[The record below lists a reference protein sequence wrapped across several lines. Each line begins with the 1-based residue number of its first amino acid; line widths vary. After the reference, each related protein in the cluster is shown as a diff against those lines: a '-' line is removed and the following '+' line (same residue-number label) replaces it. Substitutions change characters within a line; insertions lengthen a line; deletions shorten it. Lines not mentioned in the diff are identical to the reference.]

1 MSDNLNKSKLTGN
14 EQVDKVQ
21 DDVNNGVAGQLGQ
34 GGIAQ
39 PLGDA
44 ISKEGINR
52 AERKGKGNT
61 GQYMP
66 APQDI
71 LGGK

>member
-1 MSDNLNKSKLTGN
+1 
-14 EQVDKVQ
+14 VQ
-21 DDVNNGVAGQLGQ
+21 DQVNSGVAGQLGQ

-52 AERKGKGNT
+52 AERKGKGDT
-61 GQYMP
+61 GSYMP
-66 APQDI
+66 TPGDM